1 VNTDQTS
8 EAILE
13 QEYLPARA
21 KILELAAT
29 LDRLERAE
37 GDVVDAPQRKQ
48 LRAAIELLLDEESD
62 RAERVQL
69 LFSRTYDQRWRE
81 TFKIGR

>member
-1 VNTDQTS
+1 VNTEQTS

-29 LDRLERAE
+29 LDRLDRAE
-37 GDVVDAPQRKQ
+37 GDVVDAPRRKQ

-62 RAERVQL
+62 HAERVQL
-69 LFSRTYDQRWRE
+69 LFSRTYDRRWRE
-81 TFKIGR
+81 TFKIAR

>member
-1 VNTDQTS
+1 VKTEQIS
-8 EAILE
+8 ETVLE

-21 KILELAAT
+21 KILELAAI
-29 LDRLERAE
+29 LDRVQRAT
-37 GDVVDAPQRKQ
+37 GDTAEAPRRKQ
-48 LRAAIELLLDEESD
+48 LQAAIELLLDD
-62 RAERVQL
+62 KPGRAERVQL

>member
-1 VNTDQTS
+1 MNTEQTS
-8 EAILE
+8 NAVLE

-29 LDRLERAE
+29 FDRIERAS
-37 GDVVDAPQRKQ
+37 GDVSQSPRWKQ
-48 LRAAIELLLDEESD
+48 LQAAIESLLDSQTG

-69 LFSRTYDQRWRE
+69 LFSRDYDRRWRE
-81 TFKIGR
+81 TFKITR